1 MQLQN
6 DPARRIFYLLP
17 KVSVTL
23 IADCQVTAGVF
34 CGLLVSWCGGLQ
46 PGGQV
51 AGGMLTRHGSD
62 MPACVQLATF
72 VYIHTFNM
80 PCHDGL
86 HEIHMCSC
94 HQMATAWGVLEGT
107 DTRRQSYASLMEDLA
122 PCIHC
127 QSFARLRAEGHLAGE
142 RLVTCRQRQQA
153 CTAACPVLPS
163 SFDTALSCPLCTCR
177 ESVAIHWQRC

>member
-1 MQLQN
+1 MYKAHAPASADPLN
-6 DPARRIFYLLP
+6 SAAYAAELLSDPARCIFYLLP

-80 PCHDGL
+80 PCQDGL

-107 DTRRQSYASLMEDLA
+107 DTRRQS
-122 PCIHC
+122 I
-127 QSFARLRAEGHLAGE
+127 QTG
-142 RLVTCRQRQQA
+142 
-153 CTAACPVLPS
+153 
-163 SFDTALSCPLCTCR
+163 
-177 ESVAIHWQRC
+177 